1 MSLQSLEGFVLNVMD
16 SRSCFHLVCCSC
28 KMSSDIS
35 LFSVCNLSATSC
47 EGDWRLRWFL
57 VRILSLMFL
66 LNPGLYC
73 LIAPVG
79 IWSLL
84 CLLIMSVRCL
94 VAVLMSGKLLMLK
107 SVSSVSMLFV
117 NAPQSALL

>member
-35 LFSVCNLSATSC
+35 LFSVCSLLATSC
-47 EGDWRLRWFL
+47 EEIWRLRWFL
-57 VRILSLMFL
+57 VRILSLIFL
-66 LNPGLYC
+66 LNPGLYR
-73 LIAPVG
+73 LIFPVG

-84 CLLIMSVRCL
+84 WLIIMSVKCL

-107 SVSSVSMLFV
+107 SVSSVTMLFV